1 MYMSESVE
9 VLISK
14 DEIKNRITELAEII
28 SKDYEGKKITL
39 VCVLKGGFIFL
50 SDLCREITVP
60 VELDFIDV
68 SSYGSSLESSGVI
81 RINKDLE
88 NSITGKDVLL
98 TEDIIDSGNT
108 LNFLVG
114 HIKSK
119 LPESLRVCAMLD
131 KRGRRAEGSINADYT
146 GFIIPNE
153 FVVGYGLDY
162 DQRYRNLPYIGKL
175 IISN

>member
-1 MYMSESVE
+1 MLESVE
-9 VLISK
+9 VMITRE
-14 DEIKNRITELAEII
+14 EIDNKITELADLI

-39 VCVLKGGFIFL
+39 VCVLKGGIVFMA
-50 SDLCREITVP
+50 DLARKLAMP
-60 VELDFIDV
+60 VEFDFIDV

-98 TEDIIDSGNT
+98 AEDIIDSGNT
-108 LNFLVG
+108 LGFLVR
-114 HIKSK
+114 HLNSK
-119 LPESLRVCAMLD
+119 LPGSLRICALLD
-131 KRGRRAEGSINADYT
+131 KPDRREADGVKADYT
-146 GFIIPNE
+146 GFEIPDE

-175 IISN
+175 TII